1 MKRVRGWRVGAIALV
16 TMARLLRVVAACL
29 LLGACLHARGVE
41 EAPELYLEVSVDGV
55 KTGQVLPFRQG
66 PHGLRASVQ
75 GLRDIGLDP
84 QRFGVADKE
93 EFELGAVT
101 GLTWHYDA
109 GAQAIDL
116 ILADNLRA
124 PLQLQ
129 ARSVRPGS
137 AGQVDPGIV
146 LDYDL
151 YGQLGSAKRVAAF
164 NEVRLFGARGLFAS
178 SGSAVLRGSGRRYT
192 RYDSSWTWSDPATL
206 QTVQA
211 GDFVSPSLSWTR
223 ALRMGGIAWRRNFDL
238 RPDLL
243 TYPVAAL
250 RGSAVVPSSVSLYVN
265 GVQQYSADVP
275 SGPFVVDQVA
285 GLNGAGQATIVT
297 RDALGRSVAASLP
310 LYVDTRLLASSLTDF
325 AFALGA
331 VRRDYGI
338 RSFRYGDA
346 PALTA
351 SGRHGWSDAL
361 TLEGHLE
368 AGRGLVNAGA
378 GALVRVGSAGG
389 VLSGSLAGSRRNAGV
404 ADGARGMQ
412 ASLGYQYIA
421 PRFGL
426 DLQSTRA
433 TGGYADLGTLEGTPA
448 SRINDRAS
456 LSLGLQRAGSASLS
470 YVHYQAGQQQAVRLL
485 ALAWSRT
492 LGHGAFFS
500 LSGYRDLV
508 KRDAR
513 GLMATLS
520 FSLGE
525 RTALN
530 AGAGRQG
537 GQRSRS
543 LTMSRAPDFG
553 GGLGWGL
560 QKGGSGDLD
569 YAQAQVQ
576 YLGSA
581 GQLVAT
587 TLQAG
592 GARSSTVG
600 LSGSLVG
607 MDGTLVAARRVGRG
621 FALVSTGV
629 PGIPVMHEN
638 REIGRTGADGRLLV
652 PDLMPYAGNQIA
664 IDPSNLPADARIA
677 TTRLEVAP
685 KAGAGL
691 LAAFRIER
699 YRAATLIVQDAGG
712 KPQAPGTPVAR
723 TGGKPPTV
731 VGYDGV
737 VFLEDLDVDNEI
749 VVGQGA
755 GACTLRF
762 AWHAGTEGQL
772 PTIGPLRCAPNQQTS
787 NKEQP

>member
-1 MKRVRGWRVGAIALV
+1 M
-16 TMARLLRVVAACL
+16 
-29 LLGACLHARGVE
+29 
-41 EAPELYLEVSVDGV
+41 
-55 KTGQVLPFRQG
+55 
-66 PHGLRASVQ
+66 
-75 GLRDIGLDP
+75 
-84 QRFGVADKE
+84 
-93 EFELGAVT
+93 
-101 GLTWHYDA
+101 
-109 GAQAIDL
+109 
-116 ILADNLRA
+116 
-124 PLQLQ
+124 
-129 ARSVRPGS
+129 
-137 AGQVDPGIV
+137 
-146 LDYDL
+146 
-151 YGQLGSAKRVAAF
+151 
-164 NEVRLFGARGLFAS
+164 
-178 SGSAVLRGSGRRYT
+178 
-192 RYDSSWTWSDPATL
+192 
-206 QTVQA
+206 
-211 GDFVSPSLSWTR
+211 
-223 ALRMGGIAWRRNFDL
+223 
-238 RPDLL
+238 
-243 TYPVAAL
+243 AAL

-265 GVQQYSADVP
+265 GVQQYSAEVP
-275 SGPFVVDQVA
+275 GGPFVLDQVA

-297 RDALGRSVAASLP
+297 RDALGRSIAASLP
-310 LYVDTRLLASSLTDF
+310 LYVDTRLLAGGLTDF

-351 SGRHGWSDAL
+351 SARQGWSDAL
-361 TLEGHLE
+361 TLEGHVE
-368 AGRGLVNAGA
+368 GGRGVVNGGA
-378 GALVRVGSAGG
+378 GALLRVGSAGG
-389 VLSGSLAGSRRNAGV
+389 VLSGSLAGSRRDGGA
-404 ADGARGMQ
+404 GARGMQ

-433 TGGYADLGTLEGTPA
+433 THGYADLGTLEGTPA

-508 KRDAR
+508 KRDTR

-520 FSLGE
+520 FSFGE

-537 GQRSRS
+537 GQGSRS

-560 QKGGSGDLD
+560 QKGGSADLD

-581 GQLVAT
+581 GQVVAT

-600 LSGSLVG
+600 LSGSLVA
-607 MDGTLVAARRVGRG
+607 MDGAVVAARRVGRG
-621 FALVSTGV
+621 FAMVSTGV
-629 PGIPVMHEN
+629 PDLPVMHEN
-638 REIGRTGADGRLLV
+638 RQIGRTGADGRLLV

-664 IDPSNLPADARIA
+664 IDPSSLPADARIE
-677 TTRLEVAP
+677 TTRLEVVP
-685 KAGAGL
+685 QAGAGL
-691 LAAFRIER
+691 VAAFRIER
-699 YRAATLIVQDAGG
+699 FRAATVIVRGADGL
-712 KPQAPGTPVAR
+712 PPAPGTPVAR
-723 TGGKPPTV
+723 AGGKPPTV

-737 VFLEDLDVDNEI
+737 VFLDGLDADNEI
-749 VVGQGA
+749 AVGQGA
-755 GACTLRF
+755 GACVLRF
-762 AWHAGTEGQL
+762 AWRAGADGEL
-772 PTIGPLRCAPNQQTS
+772 PTIGPLRCAPDKQTS
-787 NKEQP
+787 NKEKP

>member
-1 MKRVRGWRVGAIALV
+1 MQAAK
-16 TMARLLRVVAACL
+16 ARLLRVLPACL
-29 LLGACLHARGVE
+29 LFACLHARGD
-41 EAPELYLEVSVDGV
+41 EAPELYLEVSVNGAR
-55 KTGQVLPFRQG
+55 TGQVLPFRQG
-66 PHGLRASVQ
+66 PHGLRGSVQ

-93 EFELGAVT
+93 EFEFGAVG
-101 GLTWHYDA
+101 GLTWNYDA
-109 GAQAIDL
+109 ANQSIDL
-116 ILADNLRA
+116 ILADALRA

-129 ARSVRPGS
+129 ARSVRP
-137 AGQVDPGIV
+137 AGAGRADPGAV

-151 YGQLGSAKRVAAF
+151 YGQLGRSRRLAAF
-164 NEVRLFGARGLFAS
+164 NEVRVFGARGLFAS
-178 SGSAVLRGSGRRYT
+178 SGTAVLHGSGQRYT

-275 SGPFVVDQVA
+275 SGPFVLDQVA

-310 LYVDTRLLASSLTDF
+310 LYVDTRLLAGGLTDF

-351 SGRHGWSDAL
+351 SGRYGWSDAL

-378 GALVRVGSAGG
+378 GALVRVGNAGG
-389 VLSGSLAGSRRNAGV
+389 VLSASLAASRRNGS
-404 ADGARGMQ
+404 DGTRGAH

-426 DLQSTRA
+426 ELQSARA
-433 TGGYADLGTLEGTPA
+433 TGGYADLGAMEGTPV

-456 LSLGLQRAGSASLS
+456 LSLGLQQAGSASLS
-470 YVHYQAGQQQAVRLL
+470 YVHYQVAQQQPARLL

-520 FSLGE
+520 FSFGE

-543 LTMSRAPDFG
+543 LNMSRAPDFG

-560 QKGGSGDLD
+560 QKGSSGDLD
-569 YAQAQVQ
+569 YTQAQVQ
-576 YLGSA
+576 YLGTA

-600 LSGSLVG
+600 LSGSLVA
-607 MDGTLVAARRVGRG
+607 MDGTVIAARRVGRG
-621 FALVSTGV
+621 FVLVSTGLAD
-629 PGIPVMHEN
+629 IPVMHEN
-638 REIGRTGADGRLLV
+638 RQIGRTGAGGRLLV
-652 PDLMPYAGNQIA
+652 PDLMPYAGNRIA
-664 IDPSNLPADARIA
+664 IDPSELPADARIEA
-677 TTRLEVAP
+677 TELEVVP
-685 KAGAGL
+685 QAGAGL
-691 LAAFRIER
+691 VAAFRIER
-699 YRAATLIVQDAGG
+699 YRAATVIVQGADG
-712 KPQAPGTPVAR
+712 KPPPPGTPVVR

-737 VFLEDLDVDNEI
+737 VFLDGLDKDNEI

-762 AWHAGTEGQL
+762 AWRAGADGQL
-772 PTIGPLRCAPNQQTS
+772 PTIGPLRCAPAQQTP
-787 NKEQP
+787 NKEKP